1 MGLLNCILWDLQTN
15 SLFNFH
21 LPVSMQTTYRY
32 NCKLPPPK
40 KPKQLVKKIQNRKLN
55 KALPVMFEL
64 KTNCLLISWGV
75 NKFIILKYFPLIT
88 CKMTIPG

>member
-32 NCKLPPPK
+32 NCKLPPQK
-40 KPKQLVKKIQNRKLN
+40 TQTVSEEDTKQETEQSSYRHV
-55 KALPVMFEL
+55 
-64 KTNCLLISWGV
+64 
-75 NKFIILKYFPLIT
+75 
-88 CKMTIPG
+88 